1 MTTVLVIG
9 GIVVG
14 FLMGSTF
21 IKGFNKDLWVVTMEV
36 MEDHYGQEEFRELFT
51 NKFQPE
57 IKNRLTGRN

>member
-14 FLMGSTF
+14 FLIGSTLR
-21 IKGFNKDLWVVTMEV
+21 KEFNKDLWVVTMEV
-36 MEDHYGQEEFRELFT
+36 MEDHYGEKEFRELFT
-51 NKFQPE
+51 TKFQPE